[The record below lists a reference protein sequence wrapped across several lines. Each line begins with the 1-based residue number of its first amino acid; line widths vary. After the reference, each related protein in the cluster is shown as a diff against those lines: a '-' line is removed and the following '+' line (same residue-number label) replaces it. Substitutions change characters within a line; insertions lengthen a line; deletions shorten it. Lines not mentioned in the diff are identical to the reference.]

1 MSALKPTARRWTSG
15 EENQLR
21 EMLEAGK
28 VADEIADALNR
39 TPYSIYVRMQRN
51 YRKRPVRDIT
61 RAVGWRTK

>member
-1 MSALKPTARRWTSG
+1 MTALKSPARRWTSG

-28 VADEIADALNR
+28 TADEIADALNR
-39 TPYSIYVRMQRN
+39 TPYSIYARLQRN

-61 RAVGWRTK
+61 RAVGWRAK